1 MGVAFLVRA
10 VLQSI
15 MRLSSL
21 FGFLFVCSLLG
32 LGSARGLA
40 ATATEEGTG
49 SSKVETESAPKTY
62 NPKEELKESQ
72 ETKPDTESAG
82 EELKEEIDETYG
94 DDNPEDPE
102 ELELELRDE
111 EVPSTRFPFFP
122 FPPPW
127 AFHPMMLR
135 QYGNYPRHR
144 QAPHHRFVRPRPRY
158 LQAMDS
164 DLVEP
169 VDLAITEK
177 PTRSRRSAFSSYKKN
192 KGMIEVKDSDEWWY
206 DIDGGE
212 ENEVSEYFKRNYPGY
227 ASAAMQRE
235 MMDLYAPALH
245 IGEIDT
251 GYEVNPYLSKPSDRT
266 FGQGADFNQIDLYS
280 MHYQPTGQRFASIEQ
295 FLNYLVAAELPK
307 GQKFFLDKYK
317 NSKTRCFKSEESTSD
332 EIAIN
337 IYPKGFIESPCPASG
352 VFKLHGWQEVADDYS
367 LFFRSTTGGRFGG
380 YTTGERSGLYAIWGI
395 EATGI
400 KEHTP
405 KRSNVKLLKE
415 GTFVPQTATNN
426 LVWK

>member
-1 MGVAFLVRA
+1 MGA

-15 MRLSSL
+15 MWISSL
-21 FGFLFVCSLLG
+21 FGFLLMCSLLG

-40 ATATEEGTG
+40 ATATKEGTD

-62 NPKEELKESQ
+62 NPK
-72 ETKPDTESAG
+72 

-111 EVPSTRFPFFP
+111 EFPSTRFPFFP

-177 PTRSRRSAFSSYKKN
+177 PTRSRRSAFSSFKKKN

-317 NSKTRCFKSEESTSD
+317 NSKTLCGKSTESTSD
-332 EIAIN
+332 ENAIN
-337 IYPKGFIESPCPASG
+337 IYPRGFIESPCPASG
-352 VFKLHGWQEVADDYS
+352 VFKLYGWQNFMDDYS
-367 LFFRSTTGGRFGG
+367 LFFRSTTGK
-380 YTTGERSGLYAIWGI
+380 RSSLYAIWGI
-395 EATGI
+395 TATGI
-400 KEHTP
+400 REHTP
-405 KRSNVKLLKE
+405 KRSNAKLLKE
-415 GTFVPQTATNN
+415 GTIVPQTATNN